1 MSKTWFLPPDFTFTT
16 DGPLRLGMVI
26 SHWSKPTSVLV
37 EIGSGDSSAI
47 KLPAIKSVIES
58 NRAFNRSKLRTNSVG
73 FLAKFQGL
81 FSSSASTEAGKCHT
95 TDYSKTD
102 HEVRFFA
109 DPLLPETVEAIAN
122 LPAVQKSIQSGLFP
136 PCAVYVVTGLRITN
150 SSFTVTEE
158 DSSKSALE
166 AEGSGPPSGTVPGE
180 IGGNMKH
187 ESGETSTD
195 SYNTAPGIVFA
206 YRLSVIR
213 TQRAGVETELFTHK
227 DAFLTGNGGKKEGLL
242 VLVDATTEEINED
255 LEVEIEYDSAE
266 IGEDEDCVFVLPKA

>member
-1 MSKTWFLPPDFTFTT
+1 MPKTWFLPPDFTFTT

-26 SHWSKPTSVLV
+26 SHWSKPASVLA

-47 KLPAIKSVIES
+47 KLPAIKSFIES
-58 NRAFNRSKLRTNSVG
+58 NRAFNRSTSRTNSVG

-81 FSSSASTEAGKCHT
+81 FSSSARTEAGKSHT
-95 TDYSKTD
+95 TDYSETD
-102 HEVRFFA
+102 HEVRLFA

-136 PCAVYVVTGLRITN
+136 PRAVYVVTGLRITN

-158 DSSKSALE
+158 DSSKFVLE
-166 AEGSGPPSGTVPGE
+166 AEGSGPPSGTIPGE

-187 ESGETSTD
+187 ESGEASTD

-213 TQRAGVETELFTHK
+213 TRRAGVETELFMHK
-227 DAFLTGNGGKKEGLL
+227 DAFLTGNGGKKEDPL
-242 VLVDATTEEINED
+242 VLVDATTEEIDED
-255 LEVEIEYDSAE
+255 LEVEIEYESAE